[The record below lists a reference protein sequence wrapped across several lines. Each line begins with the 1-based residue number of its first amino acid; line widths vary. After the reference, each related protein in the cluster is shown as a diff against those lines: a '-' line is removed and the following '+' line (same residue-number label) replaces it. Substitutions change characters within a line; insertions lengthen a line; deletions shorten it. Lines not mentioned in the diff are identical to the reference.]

1 MKMHWT
7 TWLYI
12 GMFGLVGALGGM
24 QDAHAEKDPP
34 GPEQIQSLYI
44 IAVGL
49 SGQGVPDKPPQVYR
63 VSRATICTVLG
74 ASETCPA
81 KGFQAAD
88 AVFYS
93 NELDFTEALD
103 SSILGHEF
111 VHYLQYKK
119 SGRAKNDLD
128 KRQRECF
135 AYKIQSEM
143 LSKVGVNYYIP
154 LEYRC
159 NE

>member
-1 MKMHWT
+1 MKR
-7 TWLYI
+7 
-12 GMFGLVGALGGM
+12 ALIVLLLLATSAFAKE
-24 QDAHAEKDPP
+24 QDPP
-34 GPEQIQSLYI
+34 SPDQIQSLYV
-44 IAVGL
+44 IAIGL
-49 SGQGVPDKPPQVYR
+49 SGLGVPEKPPQVYR
-63 VSRATICTVLG
+63 VSRAAICTMLN

-93 NELDFTEALD
+93 NELDFTDAVD
-103 SSILGHEF
+103 SSILGHEM
-111 VHYLQYKK
+111 VHYLQWIK
-119 SGRAKNDLD
+119 SGRAKSRGEHN
-128 KRQRECF
+128 QRECY

-154 LEYRC
+154 VEYRC